1 MTLSKLR
8 PICFMLLIVTAVSC
22 KKDNSSNVV
31 VGSGGDIV
39 LSVNGGSDIHYDKPT
54 YNLGTETNYKSGVS
68 FARTYYTIAPTSLEQ
83 ENYITFFLQDENI
96 FQQPLPYQVK
106 KIAVVVDVNIPDKLG
121 VFAYNSS
128 STYEKGNVN
137 VTVTSAKGTR
147 IKGTY
152 SGVVYNSGHFP
163 PQPDSL
169 RINGSFDVTLPA
181 YYGD

>member
-8 PICFMLLIVTAVSC
+8 PICFMLLIITAVSC
-22 KKDNSSNVV
+22 KKDNSSNIV

-68 FARTYYTIAPTSLEQ
+68 FARTYYITAPSSSSEQ
-83 ENYITFFLQDENI
+83 ENYITFALQDENI

-106 KIAVVVDVNIPDKLG
+106 NITVVVDINIPSKLG
-121 VFAYNSS
+121 NFSYNSS
-128 STYEKGNVN
+128 SKGNVN
-137 VTVTSAKGTR
+137 VTVTSANGTR

-152 SGVVYNSGHFP
+152 SGIVYNSEYYP

-169 RINGSFDVTLPA
+169 RVSGNFDITLPA